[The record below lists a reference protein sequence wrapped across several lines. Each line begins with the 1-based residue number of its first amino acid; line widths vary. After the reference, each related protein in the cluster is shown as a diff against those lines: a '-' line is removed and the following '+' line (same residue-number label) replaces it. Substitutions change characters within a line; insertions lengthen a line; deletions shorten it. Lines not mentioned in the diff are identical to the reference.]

1 MMILP
6 CERAVAPIIF
16 AGTSIKLDGR
26 GNVNLLNRFDIYLAK
41 NC

>member
-1 MMILP
+1 MILP